1 MTKIVKEAPSL
12 GRSRQYFIMI
22 KIKPLKIYS
31 AVASLLAASN
41 IADALAS
48 MGCKYIEWPQE
59 KKIFHCKDYV
69 MEK

>member
-1 MTKIVKEAPSL
+1 
-12 GRSRQYFIMI
+12 
-22 KIKPLKIYS
+22 LKIYI

-48 MGCKYIEWPQE
+48 MGCKYVEWPPE
-59 KKIFHCKDYV
+59 KIYIFHCKDYV

>member
-1 MTKIVKEAPSL
+1 
-12 GRSRQYFIMI
+12 MI

-48 MGCKYIEWPQE
+48 MGCKYVE
-59 KKIFHCKDYV
+59 
-69 MEK
+69 

>member
-1 MTKIVKEAPSL
+1 
-12 GRSRQYFIMI
+12 MI

-48 MGCKYIEWPQE
+48 MGCKYVEWSPE
-59 KKIFHCKDYV
+59 KKIPLQRLCDGEVRMKIPMPV
-69 MEK
+69 